1 MNDPAWLHKFYAPGT
16 PPEITESV
24 NMVTAEEMGF
34 YQQKYVWF
42 RRHPAAS
49 ASAIHVNPKSVL
61 IEGEK

>member
-34 YQQKYVWF
+34 YQQEYVWF
-42 RRHPAAS
+42 LRHP
-49 ASAIHVNPKSVL
+49 
-61 IEGEK
+61 EDMYDD